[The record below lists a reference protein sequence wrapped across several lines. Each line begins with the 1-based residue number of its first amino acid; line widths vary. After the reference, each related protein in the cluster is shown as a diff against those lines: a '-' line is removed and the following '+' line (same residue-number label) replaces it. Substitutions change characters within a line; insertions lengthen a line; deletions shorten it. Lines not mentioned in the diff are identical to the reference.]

1 LQELYSAIPQGC
13 QEFATGLGRI
23 ILSSALKNL
32 WAANTMPSGMRIRLK
47 DVAQALNLSISTVN
61 AALRNRS
68 DISEVTRKRVVDKVK
83 ELNYRPNWVA
93 RSLVTQRT
101 QVLGVVVPDL
111 SRSFF
116 TEVITGI
123 DMVAS
128 AAGYHLVLTNTG
140 EDPRREDDEIAT
152 LISKQVDGLVIAS
165 AHEPSDNTVWQN
177 LSRMGVPFVLV
188 DRVFSNAPFV
198 GVDDE
203 RIGFLA
209 TTHLVEQ
216 GYQHIAHLRV
226 PYLSTGIGRHRGYLK
241 ALRKHGI
248 RARRD
253 HVVDAQFHNEA
264 SGYEGTKILLQRS
277 PRPDAIFAAS
287 DPIAIGA
294 MHALLEEGLQI
305 PLDCGLI
312 GVGQVRYGEHLKVPL
327 STVDQHRVEIGKLA
341 AKALLDLV
349 SGQKPPTR
357 PILIEPTLIVRESSR
372 RRAHTPTRARRP
384 PTKRRAAGA

>member
-1 LQELYSAIPQGC
+1 
-13 QEFATGLGRI
+13 
-23 ILSSALKNL
+23 
-32 WAANTMPSGMRIRLK
+32 MRTRLK
-47 DVAQALNLSISTVN
+47 DVAKALNLSISTVN
-61 AALRNRS
+61 AVLRNRS
-68 DISEVTRKRVVDKVK
+68 DISKATRRRVFDKVK

-116 TEVITGI
+116 TEVIKGI
-123 DMVAS
+123 DLVAS
-128 AAGYHLVLTNTG
+128 AIRYHLVLTNTG
-140 EDPRREDDEIAT
+140 EDPRREDDEVAT

-165 AHEPSDNTVWQN
+165 AHDPGDNVVWRN
-177 LSRMGVPFVLV
+177 LSKMGVPFVLV
-188 DRVFSNAPFV
+188 DRAFPNAPFV

-203 RIGFLA
+203 RIGFIA
-209 TTHLVEQ
+209 TTHLVDQ
-216 GYQHIAHLRV
+216 GYERIAHLRV
-226 PYLSTGIGRHRGYLK
+226 PSVSTGIGRVRGYLK

-248 RARRD
+248 RTCQD
-253 HVVDAQFHNEA
+253 YMVDAEFHSEA
-264 SGYEGTKILLQRS
+264 SGYEATKILLQRS

-294 MHALLEEGLQI
+294 MQALLEEGVRI

-312 GVGQVRYGEHLKVPL
+312 GVGQVRYGEYLKVPL

-349 SGQKPPTR
+349 SGQKKPAK
-357 PILIEPTLIVRESSR
+357 PILIEPTLIVRASSLR
-372 RRAHTPTRARRP
+372 HPRTPRPRGAQENRAR
-384 PTKRRAAGA
+384 AAIPRNG